1 MVRDSID
8 QLIEQWA
15 SERPDLDYS
24 RLSSVL
30 RIELAGKLLT
40 QAANRGLAAL
50 NMKLWEYEVL
60 SVLRRQGP
68 PFQLLVTEIAKASMV
83 TSAAMTSRID
93 RLEAKGFVKRK
104 PNSDDR
110 RAVSVLLTAKGR
122 DLINRALEARVKV
135 ADDLM
140 AALTERDRE
149 VLSAKL
155 RKSLVLRNYS

>member
-1 MVRDSID
+1 MIRDSID
-8 QLIEQWA
+8 QRIEQWA
-15 SERPDLDYS
+15 GERPDLDFS
-24 RLSSVL
+24 GLSSVL
-30 RIELAGKLLT
+30 RIQLTAKFLT
-40 QAANRGLAAL
+40 QGAERSLAAL

-83 TSAAMTSRID
+83 TSAAVTSRID
-93 RLEAKGFVKRK
+93 RLEAKQLVKRK
-104 PNSDDR
+104 PKSDDR
-110 RAVSVLLTAKGR
+110 RAVSVSLTAKGR

-149 VLSAKL
+149 ILSAKL
-155 RKSLVLRNYS
+155 RKILVLHDYS